1 MESWF
6 PERTFSPFIDVK
18 MALQESAWAQFAK
31 LLYQII
37 IMNIFMITHS
47 ELPVPKNSC
56 KNAFSSRWAQIK
68 ENCYL
73 WFFIRRPLLTNLMK
87 EVCRGLL
94 IEKGKYSLGCT
105 ISLNVRRGTFIFLV
119 DQHERMGANGD

>member
-1 MESWF
+1 
-6 PERTFSPFIDVK
+6 
-18 MALQESAWAQFAK
+18 
-31 LLYQII
+31 
-37 IMNIFMITHS
+37 MITHS

-105 ISLNVRRGTFIFLV
+105 ISLNVRRGMVMAGEAWGQNALRLNRGHTN
-119 DQHERMGANGD
+119 R